1 MQVLLPMKI
10 QEITLIIFTI
20 FDGPGF
26 SLEKIR
32 DSGFYE
38 IDDRIYT
45 FVPQSSI
52 FGMIFEHE
60 ESYTIVKSNQKGFLQ
75 HDVYSWEIEQNRL
88 VRLKSTT
95 NFSVFFDHTLKEFVE
110 SLTIAQ
116 RREFTKEVFALLS
129 LTETATFN
137 EMLKNP
143 LKNTGTI
150 LKSFAGLDS
159 KTRNMLLKTIFAF
172 VKKCKKQFFRH
183 NRRSEQNYRQL
194 IIKKLIYAPI
204 LFSVGAFSLQKNHLS
219 RRNSRFVN

>member
-1 MQVLLPMKI
+1 MKLTT
-10 QEITLIIFTI
+10 EFTPL
-20 FDGPGF
+20 FR
-26 SLEKIR
+26 S
-32 DSGFYE
+32 
-38 IDDRIYT
+38 
-45 FVPQSSI
+45 QA

-75 HDVYSWEIEQNRL
+75 HDIYSWEIEQNSL
-88 VRLKSTT
+88 IRLKSTT

-129 LTETATFN
+129 LTETSTFN

-172 VKKCKKQFFRH
+172 VKSAKNNF
-183 NRRSEQNYRQL
+183 SDITGGQNK
-194 IIKKLIYAPI
+194 ITV
-204 LFSVGAFSLQKNHLS
+204 S
-219 RRNSRFVN
+219 